1 MYAKLIDGRLVEAP
15 YYYRKEN
22 KDIFGYNRAENANM
36 MKTDGWKPVAET
48 PRPEEMIAPVKSY
61 VEEENKIVCVWKETY
76 VKPVLTYAEKRA
88 AEYPDIREYLDAQV
102 KINSE
107 DKELQVEGYA
117 QFDKY
122 VKDCLAVKAK
132 YPKPGAEILKI

>member
-1 MYAKLIDGRLVEAP
+1 MYGKVVNGELIKAP
-15 YYYRKEN
+15 YYMKKDEKE
-22 KDIFGYNRAENANM
+22 IFGYNLDVNINM
-36 MKTDGWKPVAET
+36 LREDGWKLVVET
-48 PRPEEMIAPVKSY
+48 PRPENMIAPAKSY
-61 VEEENKIVCVWKETY
+61 VEDGDRITAVWTETY
-76 VKPVLTYAEKRA
+76 VEPVLTYAEKRA

-107 DKELQVEGYA
+107 DKELQVEGHA

-132 YPKPGAEILKI
+132 YPKPTEA

>member
-1 MYAKLIDGRLVEAP
+1 MYAKLIDGQLVEAP

-61 VEEENKIVCVWKETY
+61 VEEENEIVCVWQETY

-88 AEYPDIREYLDAQV
+88 
-102 KINSE
+102 
-107 DKELQVEGYA
+107 A